1 VTDAL
6 STESGATSG
15 AKSSPTEVFVPS
27 PGCPPPHPSPRRPS
41 LRLPAGSCDS
51 HCHVFGPSTVFPY
64 APDRTFTP
72 VDASV
77 RQLMAL
83 HAFLGLERAVIV
95 QSACYGTDHSALLDA
110 LAAGEGRYRGVGL
123 ITSTTSPKDI
133 AELHAAGV
141 RGFRLNFLPH
151 LGPPPGREEIQAIVA
166 LVADLGWHAEVHLRW
181 PDMARYADLVRW
193 FPIPVVIDHLAR
205 LDLSQGADAGALL
218 ALLDGGDVWIKT
230 SGIDRVSLTGPP
242 FSDAASFAARLV
254 SHAPERVLWGTDYPH
269 TNINGPAPDDGLLV
283 DELSTIAPRPD
294 QLYRMLVRNPAEFF
308 GFD

>member
-1 VTDAL
+1 VTSDA
-6 STESGATSG
+6 TART
-15 AKSSPTEVFVPS
+15 TRQDDVFVPS

-51 HCHVFGPSTVFPY
+51 HCHVFGPATIFPY
-64 APDRTFTP
+64 AADRTFTP
-72 VDASV
+72 VDAPV

-83 HAFLGLERAVIV
+83 HAFLGLDRAVII
-95 QSACYGTDHSALLDA
+95 QSACYGSNHSALLDA
-110 LAAGEGRYRGVGL
+110 LAVGAGRFRGVGL
-123 ITSTTSPKDI
+123 ITATTSPTDI

-151 LGPPPGREEIQAIVA
+151 LGPPPNREEIKTVVA

-181 PDMARYADLVRW
+181 PDMARYADLIRW

-205 LDLSQGADAGALL
+205 LDLSKGADTSALL

-242 FSDAASFAARLV
+242 FSDAAAFAARLV

-283 DELSTIAPRPD
+283 DRLSGIAPHQD